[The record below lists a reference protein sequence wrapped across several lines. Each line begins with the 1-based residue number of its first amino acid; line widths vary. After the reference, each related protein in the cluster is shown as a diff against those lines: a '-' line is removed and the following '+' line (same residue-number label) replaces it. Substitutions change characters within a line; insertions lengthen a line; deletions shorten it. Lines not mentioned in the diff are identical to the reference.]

1 MIYTTASTL
10 AFLWRL
16 MLSNT
21 SQHSC
26 KLVKICV
33 GITVGCDKTVVFVA
47 LGMITG
53 WFVSMLWSS
62 LSMCNTGSPSGRP
75 WGLMASHCYAV
86 TKIKLFYVL
95 GSFFKYETFNFSP
108 ALQLLCDSEEH
119 LTLWKIFSAETFQ
132 GWNYCLCDLCLH
144 TEDFSKRSS
153 NNSTCDKLQAPSWG
167 IMLTFSKTS
176 TDISVSGAFK
186 SSGVFFIYASTRAGR

>member
-1 MIYTTASTL
+1 MESKLWYFPKNPEKSKEKTEKASTYDTNHSLFADSTMIYTTASTL

-95 GSFFKYETFNFSP
+95 GSFFKYETFMN
-108 ALQLLCDSEEH
+108 LHELH
-119 LTLWKIFSAETFQ
+119 KTLKIE
-132 GWNYCLCDLCLH
+132 L
-144 TEDFSKRSS
+144 
-153 NNSTCDKLQAPSWG
+153 
-167 IMLTFSKTS
+167 
-176 TDISVSGAFK
+176 
-186 SSGVFFIYASTRAGR
+186 ASRLIINKFL